1 MWLQIAFFVA
11 SLLISAKQ
19 RPKIPNPRQRP
30 TGIQEFQK
38 PTSESGREIP
48 ILFGTKRIKSPN
60 VLWFGDS
67 SAQPGNGTDGVVF
80 YWAGLHL
87 GLCAGPIDDLL
98 QIDFAN
104 KTLWNWGETGA
115 SLKETGHYV
124 DLNKPELLGG
134 VQKDGG
140 FSGRIEFLPGGPWQG
155 KSPYLQRMLGD
166 SVPAYRGVASILIHK
181 SYIGTRPYLP
191 EFAFTVRRR
200 RHTSSAG
207 ERIWYIEKCEI
218 GNDMNPAH
226 ILYECITDPV
236 FGMGYSA
243 ADIDDAAFRAA
254 ADTLHAEN
262 MGMSMLWD
270 KTSKIEDF
278 IETVVSHIDGILYV
292 DTKTGLFKLTLV
304 REDNNFAN
312 RKKLDESNVLKI
324 TNFKRPSVGELIS
337 SVSVKYSAGE
347 SDTVR
352 VTTVHNLAL
361 ADQIGIVA
369 STRDYTGFADEGNA
383 RRAAERDLRA
393 LSTPLASCT
402 IYCNRKA
409 SDINIGQ
416 IFDLSWPRDGIGN
429 LTMRAVNI
437 EYGTLENGM
446 IKIMAV
452 QDAFSFKSQLF
463 TPPVDK
469 WDEEQKRVTDIA
481 DPILFELP
489 FAEPNFSKYNQ
500 GLSQIA
506 ALASK
511 RNGSNIAETKFKLI
525 DTSTPDQTQA
535 ILRYATT
542 TEIVDPVKPWDTKIT
557 IPGGVDFR
565 KGEKYPRLALLGN
578 EIVACTSEFTTTTP
592 TIERGC
598 FDTMPKEWPAGT
610 KLHIF
615 HESSEYERFEGI
627 AAKVNANPNYRY
639 NFKFVPMSDHHQY
652 IYDAQNNPIVTIIT
666 NNRHARPRP
675 PKFVEIND
683 MLYPETV
690 NDSNALTISWH
701 NIGRTAFYGTHT
713 FFLQYQGNTAESNYY
728 VDLTLYLGKQTD
740 NPFRFSSRL
749 TRNSEIFQLPDFRL
763 ARGTWI
769 TVKVESYFENGNAR
783 VNCWEPF
790 VWSFQTGEV
799 DKAAG
804 YITDNSSNV
813 PQPSP
818 NPGQPNQPGQPGGP
832 VLSSGTYATEAIKL
846 EILSLS
852 AGLNELKPY
861 VWDKSAYNNTLQNGD
876 DGQTKESTL
885 QLGGY
890 LKIGNIVSQ
899 RRSWWAQ
906 AYRDDAAF
914 NEHLDKWQNNVWPS
928 ISFYPNE
935 SFGYPDTGLK
945 ISVRNPV
952 IYALYKGADK
962 WEIAQEM
969 KAENFAVNAMYPD
982 GKYVANYAHTVTDAA
997 TNEITFTLPKP
1008 NPDSKTAYKAVF
1020 VCSNAIINGQNL
1032 EGLLF
1037 IADVKHN
1044 ATSNNVLAASVAIDA
1059 SHLTDEARNGTDY
1072 NAATGRGG
1080 WHIGVGVGK
1089 LIKVT
1094 NQYSLAAF
1102 FNSAEIEGAIDVR
1115 AISRRRFLQTNIP
1128 WKANAGG
1135 QRIMETPKHTP
1146 RPVPVPTPAPIPQ
1159 PIPQPQ
1165 PRPNPG
1171 GGVQPQPQ
1179 PQPQPRPN
1187 PQPSPAPVPQPPVIS
1202 QWMSDNEKNRV
1213 IRLANGMNDAAPTGW
1228 VANGSN
1234 GSQGQFKSAAVV
1246 QGNQIIWE
1254 PADDWWNRTTD
1265 NNGPIK
1271 NWGELNA
1278 KKSSPFNT
1286 FQNWSAGME
1295 DTGNRAP
1302 NGSLFM
1308 DIRNMCTFFLFEG
1321 SNDWW
1326 LFHKSDKIAW
1336 ANRFRWSMGGGGGT
1350 GDHDRNIPIQ
1360 YPGNFSRVL
1369 IPCGKTDATG
1379 IYHGGTG
1386 DIDLGRAYARGKIRA
1401 VLITAEA
1408 RISPN
1413 SPDGSKIA
1421 LQMGGDWKWY
1431 DDNRALA
1438 WYPGFGLSATTRL
1451 SRDWQRFYHCSLRR
1465 DDGSKEPDVSRLSRA
1480 ITISEFRRTRVP
1492 FPDMGAPAVQP
1503 GQPSPQ
1509 PQPGG
1514 NPGAAGTFGALSNG
1528 AAINAV
1534 QIKTMANAD
1543 NNNVYRIKFV
1553 VVRNGIVLDDN
1564 EVSTNYQNLVAER
1577 EWSGFKQFPYFE
1589 NSGDADG
1596 ANISSTPVKYAS
1608 LNRAPIG
1615 TVAPWTE
1622 ANIHADNLQLVQNA
1636 PAPQPAPV
1644 PTPQPSPSPSPSP
1657 VPQPGAAAGTFGAI
1671 TPKATRNIVWIKN
1684 SSNAGVDG
1692 FKTITFKVIDENSNV
1707 VDDWKVQS
1715 EMNSLVAQRSG
1726 TNKYYAIVQT
1736 NGELPDNIAN
1746 RTYTEV
1752 TINGADVTNT
1762 DPYYWSTIHQD
1773 KLVGAN
1779 FSESFMRG
1787 SGGSNPSP
1795 APAPGPSQNDDGGL
1809 RQATFNDILPG
1820 FSKANFWPREFADS
1834 IGDWRNSQMLW
1845 IKKFATDADPV
1856 YLTKIISVRNGVVI
1870 SDDAAS
1876 QDQARLDW
1884 DAANDGK
1891 PLTNIMMIVDQ
1902 QTENPENLSLPS
1914 AYVSFGDVKANA
1926 MNNPQPYYDQAIHK
1940 TNLDLHFLF
1949 YAGQNGGNPQPS
1961 PAPIPQPAPQ
1971 PSPVPSSPSYS
1982 GGTDAAYSF
1991 DAGATYGRVLDAY
2004 GLPNVNIPAV
2014 SAQPGSAPN
2023 VATAGGASPNLRGQA
2038 LTIGV
2043 ERPSK
2048 RLTTGF
2054 WAFGSNP
2061 QTNYG
2066 QWDVNTYFAGRGNGG
2081 GTNSLA
2087 NYWNSQPNRTNVMN
2101 FSKGL
2106 LGTMQSPSV
2115 TTLVLWPI
2123 GYSCGPMYAV
2133 RSGRATPHAYQ
2144 QVLKVARLGY
2154 RSWICSSSLKQGDGV
2169 YGILM
2174 TDGRSY
2180 SGVFVNDSSMTKE
2193 IQAVIPALGSGGSHR
2208 RTFGT
2213 CYVASF
2219 ESGAMNQSETN
2230 VHVEQMRPEFW
2241 ISPNGS
2247 IGQIQIPPYSV
2258 MSVIFN

>member
-19 RPKIPNPRQRP
+19 RPKISNPRQRP

-48 ILFGTKRIKSPN
+48 VLFGTKRIKSPN
-60 VLWFGDS
+60 VLWFGDQ
-67 SAQPGNGTDGVVF
+67 SAQPGDGTDGVVF

-104 KTLWNWGETGA
+104 KTLWHWGETGA
-115 SLKETGHYV
+115 SLKDTGHYV
-124 DLNKPELLGG
+124 DLHKPELLGG

-155 KSPYLQRMLGD
+155 TAPYLRRMLGD
-166 SVPAYRGVASILIHK
+166 AIPAYRGVASILIHK

-200 RHTSSAG
+200 RHTSSEGA
-207 ERIWYIEKCEI
+207 RIWYIEKCEI

-243 ADIDDAAFRAA
+243 SDIDDAAFRAA

-337 SVSVKYSAGE
+337 AVSVKYSAGE

-369 STRDYTGFADEGNA
+369 STRDYTGFTDEGNA

-416 IFDLSWPRDGIGN
+416 IFDLTWPRDGIGN

-446 IKIMAV
+446 VKIMAV

-469 WDEEQKRVTDIA
+469 WDEEQKRVTDIT

-511 RNGSNIAETKFKLI
+511 RTGSNLAETKFKLI
-525 DTSTPDQTQA
+525 DTASPDQTQA

-557 IPGGVDFR
+557 IPGGIDFR
-565 KGEKYPRLALLGN
+565 RSERYPRLALLGN

-598 FDTMPKEWPAGT
+598 YDTMPKEWPAGT

-615 HESSEYERFEGI
+615 HESSDYERFESII
-627 AAKVNANPNYRY
+627 AKSNANPNYRY

-652 IYDAQNNPIVTIIT
+652 IYDAQNNPIVSITT
-666 NNRHARPRP
+666 NNRYARPRP
-675 PKFVEIND
+675 PKFVEINS

-690 NDSNALTISWH
+690 NDSKALTISWY
-701 NIGRTAFYGTHT
+701 NIGRSAFNGTHT

-740 NPFRFSSRL
+740 APFRFSSRL

-763 ARGTWI
+763 TRGTWI

-783 VNCWEPF
+783 VNCWEPY
-790 VWSFQTGEV
+790 VWSFQTGET

-804 YITDNSSNV
+804 YITENPGN
-813 PQPSP
+813 PIPAP
-818 NPGQPNQPGQPGGP
+818 NPGQPGQPGGS
-832 VLSSGTYATEAIKL
+832 VLSTDTYATEAIKL

-852 AGLNELKPY
+852 AGLNETKPV
-861 VWDKSAYNNTLQNGD
+861 VWDKSAYDNTLQNGD
-876 DGQTKESTL
+876 DGQTKEATL

-899 RRSWWAQ
+899 RRNWWAQ

-914 NEHLDKWQNNVWPS
+914 NDHLDKWQNNVWPS
-928 ISFYPNE
+928 ISFYPNNT
-935 SFGYPDTGLK
+935 FGYPDDGLK

-952 IYALYKGADK
+952 IYALYKGSDK
-962 WEIAQEM
+962 WEIAHEL
-969 KAENFAVNAMYPD
+969 KAENFAVNCMYPD
-982 GKYVANYAHTVTDAA
+982 GKYIANYTHTVTDVA
-997 TNEITFTLPKP
+997 TNEITFKLPKP
-1008 NPDSKTAYKAVF
+1008 LPDSKIAYKAVTVF
-1020 VCSNAIINGQNL
+1020 SNAIVNGQNL
-1032 EGLLF
+1032 EGLMF
-1037 IADVKHN
+1037 VAEVKYD
-1044 ATSNNVLAASVAIDA
+1044 AYSRDLLAASVAIDA
-1059 SHLTDEARNGTDY
+1059 SYLTDEALNGTDY

-1089 LIKVT
+1089 LVKVT
-1094 NQYSLAAF
+1094 KEYSLVAF
-1102 FNSAEIEGAIDVR
+1102 FNSAEIQEAINVR
-1115 AISRRRFLQTNIP
+1115 AISRRRFMQTNIP

-1135 QRIMETPKHTP
+1135 QRVLEAPKPAP
-1146 RPVPVPTPAPIPQ
+1146 RPVPIPVPTPSPIPQ
-1159 PIPQPQ
+1159 PTPQ

-1171 GGVQPQPQ
+1171 GGGVQP
-1179 PQPQPRPN
+1179 R
-1187 PQPSPAPVPQPPVIS
+1187 PQPPVIS
-1202 QWMSDNEKNRV
+1202 QWMSDSEKNRV
-1213 IRLANGMNDAAPTGW
+1213 IRLATGNNDARPTGW
-1228 VANGSN
+1228 VANGN
-1234 GSQGQFKSAAVV
+1234 INKKGQYKSAAVV
-1246 QGNQIIWE
+1246 QGIQRTWE
-1254 PADDWWNRTTD
+1254 PSDDWWN
-1265 NNGPIK
+1265 NGGGNPVRDF
-1271 NWGELNA
+1271 GLLNA
-1278 KKSSPFNT
+1278 KKSTPFET
-1286 FQNWSAGME
+1286 FQNWTVGME
-1295 DTGNRAP
+1295 DTGNTAK
-1302 NGSLFM
+1302 NGEMFM
-1308 DIRNMCTFFLFEG
+1308 DLRNMCIFFLYEG
-1321 SNDWW
+1321 SDDWW
-1326 LFHKSDKIAW
+1326 LFDKNDYVGW
-1336 ANRFRWSMGGGGGT
+1336 ASRFNWNMGDSGGGDLSHVNHNGFC
-1350 GDHDRNIPIQ
+1350 RVPIPVG
-1360 YPGNFSRVL
+1360 P
-1369 IPCGKTDATG
+1369 TDATG

-1386 DIDLGRAYARGKIRA
+1386 DLDMARAYARGTIRGIL
-1401 VLITAEA
+1401 VTAEA

-1413 SPDGSKIA
+1413 SPAGSKA
-1421 LQMGGDWKWY
+1421 AFQMGGDWKWKN
-1431 DDNRALA
+1431 DKKILA
-1438 WYPGFGLSATTRL
+1438 WYPGFGLSATTKL
-1451 SRDWQRFYHCSLRR
+1451 SREWQRFYHCALRP
-1465 DDGSKEPDVSRLSRA
+1465 GPDVSRASRA
-1480 ITISEFRRTRVP
+1480 LEVSTFRRTRIP
-1492 FPDMGAPAVQP
+1492 LPDMGAPAVQP

-1509 PQPGG
+1509 PQPQPGG
-1514 NPGAAGTFGALSNG
+1514 NSGAAGTFGALSNG
-1528 AAINAV
+1528 VAINAV
-1534 QIKTMANAD
+1534 QIKVMAND
-1543 NNNVYRIKFV
+1543 SNNNVYRIKFV

-1564 EVSTNYQNLVAER
+1564 EVSTSYQNLVAER
-1577 EWSGFKQFPYFE
+1577 EWSGFKQFPYCE

-1596 ANISSTPVKYAS
+1596 ANISNVTVKYAS

-1622 ANIHADNLQLVQNA
+1622 ANVHADNMQLVQNA
-1636 PAPQPAPV
+1636 PQPQPPAPI
-1644 PTPQPSPSPSPSP
+1644 PQPQPPAPGPSPQ
-1657 VPQPGAAAGTFGAI
+1657 PQPGAAAGTFGAI

-1684 SSNAGVDG
+1684 TSNAGIDG

-1715 EMNSLVAQRSG
+1715 EMNSLVAERSR

-1736 NGELPDNIAN
+1736 NGELANNIAN

-1779 FSESFMRG
+1779 FAESVVRSSG
-1787 SGGSNPSP
+1787 SVPSP
-1795 APAPGPSQNDDGGL
+1795 APTPAPGPSQDDGGGL
-1809 RQATFNDILPG
+1809 RQVTFGDIQPG
-1820 FSKANFWPREFADS
+1820 FSRANFWPRSFADS

-1845 IKKFATDADPV
+1845 IKRFATDADPV

-1870 SDDAAS
+1870 SDDAAE
-1876 QDQARLDW
+1876 QDQARKDW
-1884 DAANDGK
+1884 DAENDGK
-1891 PLTNIMMIVDQ
+1891 PLTNIMMIIDQ
-1902 QTENPENLSLPS
+1902 QTDKPENLSLPS

-1940 TNLDLHFLF
+1940 TNMDVNFLF
-1949 YAGQNGGNPQPS
+1949 YAGSGGGNPVQPS
-1961 PAPIPQPAPQ
+1961 PAPTPQPQPAPQ
-1971 PSPVPSSPSYS
+1971 PSPGPSGPSYS
-1982 GGTDAAYSF
+1982 GGSDAPYSF

-2014 SAQPGSAPN
+2014 SAQPDSAPN

-2048 RLTTGF
+2048 RLTTQF

-2066 QWDVNTYFAGRGNGG
+2066 QWDVNTYFVGRGNGG
-2081 GTNSLA
+2081 GTNSLE
-2087 NYWNSQPNRTNVMN
+2087 NYWKSQPNRTNVMN
-2101 FSKGL
+2101 FAKGL
-2106 LGTMQSPSV
+2106 LGTMQNPSV

-2133 RSGRATPHAYQ
+2133 RNGRATPHAYQ

-2154 RSWICSSSLKQGDGV
+2154 RSWVCSSSLKQGDGV
-2169 YGILM
+2169 SGILM

-2180 SGVFVNDSSMTKE
+2180 SGVFVNDSSVTKE

-2241 ISPNGS
+2241 TSPNGS

>member
-48 ILFGTKRIKSPN
+48 VLFGTKRIKSPN
-60 VLWFGDS
+60 VLWFGDQ
-67 SAQPGNGTDGVVF
+67 SAQPGDGTDGVVF
-80 YWAGLHL
+80 YWTGLHL

-104 KTLWNWGETGA
+104 KMLWHWGETGA
-115 SLKETGHYV
+115 SLKNTGDNVQLH
-124 DLNKPELLGG
+124 KPELLGG

-140 FSGRIEFLPGGPWQG
+140 FSGMIEFLPGGPWQG
-155 KSPYLQRMLGD
+155 KAPYLQRMLGD

-200 RHTSSAG
+200 RHTSSDGA
-207 ERIWYIEKCEI
+207 RIWYLEKCEI

-243 ADIDDAAFRAA
+243 SDIDDAAFRAA

-304 REDNNFAN
+304 REDTNFAN
-312 RKKLDESNVLKI
+312 RKKLDETNVLKI

-337 SVSVKYSAGE
+337 AVSVKYSAGE

-361 ADQIGIVA
+361 MDQIGVVA

-463 TPPVDK
+463 NPPVDK

-481 DPILFELP
+481 DPVLLELP
-489 FAEPNFSKYNQ
+489 YVEPNYSKPNP
-500 GLSQIA
+500 GVSVIA

-511 RNGSNIAETKFKLI
+511 RAGGNLAETKYKVI
-525 DTSTPDQTQA
+525 DTAFPDKTQA
-535 ILRYATT
+535 IMRYVTT

-557 IPGGVDFR
+557 IPGGISFAKSGNHSRV
-565 KGEKYPRLALLGN
+565 ALLGT
-578 EIVACTSEFTTTTP
+578 EFIACNSEFTTTSP

-615 HESSEYERFEGI
+615 HESSDFEEFEG
-627 AAKVNANPNYRY
+627 AVAKNDANPNYRY
-639 NFKFVPMSDHHQY
+639 NFKFVPMSDYHQY
-652 IYDAQNNPIVTIIT
+652 VYDAQNNPIVTITT
-666 NNRHARPRP
+666 NNRRDRPRP
-675 PKFVEIND
+675 PKYVEINS
-683 MLYPETV
+683 MLFPETV
-690 NDSNALTISWH
+690 SDSKALTISWY
-701 NIGRTAFYGTHT
+701 NVGRKMAYGTNN
-713 FFLQYQGNTAESNYY
+713 FFTMYGPHDLDANYY

-740 NPFRFSSRL
+740 VPFRLSSRL

-769 TVKVESYFENGNAR
+769 TVKIESYYQNGNTR

-790 VWSFQTGEV
+790 VWSFQTGET

-804 YITDNSSNV
+804 YITDNSGSN
-813 PQPSP
+813 PTPTP
-818 NPGQPNQPGQPGGP
+818 NPGQPGQPGQPGGS
-832 VLSSGTYATEAIKL
+832 VLTTDTYATEAIKL

-852 AGLNELKPY
+852 SGLNETKPI
-861 VWDKSAYNNTLQNGD
+861 VWDKSAYDNTLQNGD
-876 DGQTKESTL
+876 DGQTKEATL

-899 RRSWWAQ
+899 RRNWWAQ

-914 NEHLDKWQNNVWPS
+914 NDHLDKWQNNVWPS
-928 ISFYPNE
+928 ISFYPNNL
-935 SFGYPDTGLK
+935 FGYPDDGLK

-952 IYALYKGADK
+952 IYALYKGSDK
-962 WEIAQEM
+962 WEIAHEL
-969 KAENFAVNAMYPD
+969 KAENFAVNCMYPN
-982 GKYVANYAHTVTDAA
+982 GKYIANYTHTVTDAA
-997 TNEITFTLPKP
+997 TNEITFKLPKP
-1008 NPDSKTAYKAVF
+1008 LPDSKIAYKAVAVF
-1020 VCSNAIINGQNL
+1020 SNAIVNGQNL

-1037 IADVKHN
+1037 VADVKYH
-1044 ATSNNVLAASVAIDA
+1044 AVSRDLLAASVAIDA
-1059 SHLTDEARNGTDY
+1059 SYLTDEALNGTDY

-1094 NQYSLAAF
+1094 KEYSLVSF
-1102 FNSAEIEGAIDVR
+1102 FNSAEIREAIDAR
-1115 AISRRRFLQTNIP
+1115 AISRRRFMQTSIP

-1135 QRIMETPKHTP
+1135 QRILEAPKPAP
-1146 RPVPVPTPAPIPQ
+1146 RPVPVPVPTPQPAPL
-1159 PIPQPQ
+1159 PQ
-1165 PRPNPG
+1165 PRPNPNPGG
-1171 GGVQPQPQ
+1171 GGVQPQPHPNPQPQ
-1179 PQPQPRPN
+1179 PQPQPRP
-1187 PQPSPAPVPQPPVIS
+1187 PVIS
-1202 QWMSDNEKNRV
+1202 QWMSDREKEHV
-1213 IRLANGMNDAAPTGW
+1213 IRLATGNNDARPTGW
-1228 VANGSN
+1228 VANGN
-1234 GSQGQFKSAAVV
+1234 INKGGQYKSAAVV
-1246 QGNQIIWE
+1246 QGIQNMWE
-1254 PADDWWNRTTD
+1254 PSDDWWN
-1265 NNGPIK
+1265 NGGGNPIRDF
-1271 NWGELNA
+1271 GLLNA
-1278 KKSSPFNT
+1278 KKSTPFET
-1286 FQNWSAGME
+1286 FQNWTVGME
-1295 DTGNRAP
+1295 DTGNTAH
-1302 NGSLFM
+1302 NGEMFM
-1308 DIRNMCTFFLFEG
+1308 DLRNMCIFFLYEG
-1321 SNDWW
+1321 SDDWW
-1326 LFHKSDKIAW
+1326 LFDKNDYVGW
-1336 ANRFRWSMGGGGGT
+1336 ASRFNWNMGDGGGGNLPHVNHSGFC
-1350 GDHDRNIPIQ
+1350 RVPIPV
-1360 YPGNFSRVL
+1360 GN
-1369 IPCGKTDATG
+1369 TDATG

-1386 DIDLGRAYARGKIRA
+1386 DLDMTRAYARGRIRGIL
-1401 VLITAEA
+1401 VTAEA

-1413 SPDGSKIA
+1413 SPNGSRA
-1421 LQMGGDWKWY
+1421 AFQMGGDWKWKN
-1431 DDNRALA
+1431 DKKILA
-1438 WYPGFGLSATTRL
+1438 WYPGFGLSATTKL
-1451 SRDWQRFYHCSLRR
+1451 SKEWQRFYHCALRP
-1465 DDGSKEPDVSRLSRA
+1465 GPDVSRASRA
-1480 ITISEFRRTRVP
+1480 LPVDVFRRTRIP
-1492 FPDMGAPAVQP
+1492 LPDMGAPAVQP
-1503 GQPSPQ
+1503 GQPSPQPQ

-1528 AAINAV
+1528 VAINAV
-1534 QIKTMANAD
+1534 QIKVMAND
-1543 NNNVYRIKFV
+1543 SNNNVYRIKFV
-1553 VVRNGIVLDDN
+1553 VVRNGVVLDDN
-1564 EVSTNYQNLVAER
+1564 EVSASYQNLVAER

-1589 NSGDADG
+1589 NPGDADG
-1596 ANISSTPVKYAS
+1596 ANISNVPVKYAS

-1622 ANIHADNLQLVQNA
+1622 ANVHADNMQLVQNA
-1636 PAPQPAPV
+1636 PQPQPPAPI
-1644 PTPQPSPSPSPSP
+1644 PQPQPPAPGPSPQ
-1657 VPQPGAAAGTFGAI
+1657 PQPGAAAGTFGAI

-1684 SSNAGVDG
+1684 TSNAGIDG

-1707 VDDWKVQS
+1707 VDDWKVQT
-1715 EMNSLVAQRSG
+1715 EMNSLVAERSR

-1779 FSESFMRG
+1779 FAESVVRG
-1787 SGGSNPSP
+1787 SGGVPSPAP
-1795 APAPGPSQNDDGGL
+1795 APAPGPSQDDDGGL
-1809 RQATFNDILPG
+1809 RQATFGDIQPG
-1820 FSKANFWPREFADS
+1820 FSRANFWPRSFADT

-1845 IKKFATDADPV
+1845 IKRFATDADPV
-1856 YLTKIISVRNGVVI
+1856 YLTKIISVRNGVAI
-1870 SDDAAS
+1870 SDDAAE
-1876 QDQARLDW
+1876 QDQARKDW
-1884 DAANDGK
+1884 DAQNDGQ
-1891 PLTNIMMIVDQ
+1891 PLNDIMMIVDQ
-1902 QTENPENLSLPS
+1902 QTDKPENLSLMS
-1914 AYVSFGDVKANA
+1914 AYVSFGSVKANA

-1940 TNLDLHFLF
+1940 TNMDVNFLF
-1949 YAGQNGGNPQPS
+1949 YAGSGGGNPVQPSPAPAPRPQPQPS
-1961 PAPIPQPAPQ
+1961 PAP
-1971 PSPVPSSPSYS
+1971 SGPSYS

-2014 SAQPGSAPN
+2014 SAQPSSAPN
-2023 VATAGGASPNLRGQA
+2023 VATAGSASPNLRGQA

-2048 RLTTGF
+2048 RLTTQF

-2066 QWDVNTYFAGRGNGG
+2066 QWDVNTYFTGRGNGG
-2081 GTNSLA
+2081 GTNSLS

-2101 FSKGL
+2101 FAKGL

-2115 TTLVLWPI
+2115 TTLTLWPI

-2133 RSGRATPHAYQ
+2133 RNGRATPHAYQ

-2154 RSWICSSSLKQGDGV
+2154 RSWVCSSSLKQGDEV
-2169 YGILM
+2169 SGILM

-2180 SGVFVNDSSMTKE
+2180 SGVFVNDSSVTKE
-2193 IQAVIPALGSGGSHR
+2193 IQAVIPALGSGSSHR

-2241 ISPNGS
+2241 TSPNGS

>member
-48 ILFGTKRIKSPN
+48 VLFGTKRIKSPN
-60 VLWFGDS
+60 VLWFGDQ
-67 SAQPGNGTDGVVF
+67 SARPGDGADGVVF

-104 KTLWNWGETGA
+104 KTLWHWGETGA

-124 DLNKPELLGG
+124 NLNKPELLGG

-140 FSGRIEFLPGGPWQG
+140 FVGMIEFLPGGPWQG
-155 KSPYLQRMLGD
+155 KAPYLQSMVGD
-166 SVPAYRGVASILIHK
+166 SVPAYRGVASILVHK

-200 RHTSSAG
+200 RHTSSEGA
-207 ERIWYIEKCEI
+207 RIWYLEKCEI

-312 RKKLDESNVLKI
+312 RKKLDETNVLKI

-337 SVSVKYSAGE
+337 AVSVKYSAGE

-361 ADQIGIVA
+361 MDQIGIVA
-369 STRDYTGFADEGNA
+369 STRDYTGFTDEGNA

-463 TPPVDK
+463 TKPVDK

-481 DPILFELP
+481 YPILFELP
-489 FAEPNFSKYNQ
+489 FAEPNFSKWNQ
-500 GLSQIA
+500 GMSQIA

-511 RNGSNIAETKFKLI
+511 RAGGNLTETKFKLI
-525 DTSTPDQTQA
+525 DTASPDQTQA

-557 IPGGVDFR
+557 IPGGIDFR
-565 KGEKYPRLALLGN
+565 RSERYPRLALLGN

-598 FDTMPKEWPAGT
+598 YDTMPKEWPAGT

-615 HESSEYERFEGI
+615 HESSDYERFESII
-627 AAKVNANPNYRY
+627 AKSNANPNYRY

-652 IYDAQNNPIVTIIT
+652 IYDAQNNPIVSITT
-666 NNRHARPRP
+666 NNRYARPRP
-675 PKFVEIND
+675 PKFVEINS
-683 MLYPETV
+683 MLFPETV
-690 NDSNALTISWH
+690 SDSKELTISWH
-701 NIGRTAFYGTHT
+701 NIGRLAFYGTHT
-713 FFLQYQGNTAESNYY
+713 FFLQYQGNQVESNYY

-740 NPFRFSSRL
+740 APFRFSSRL

-769 TVKVESYFENGNAR
+769 TVKVESYFMNGNAR
-783 VNCWEPF
+783 LNCWEPY
-790 VWSFQTGEV
+790 VWSFQTGET

-804 YITDNSSNV
+804 YITDSSGSN
-813 PQPSP
+813 PAPTP
-818 NPGQPNQPGQPGGP
+818 NPGQPSQPGQPGGP
-832 VLSSGTYATEAIKL
+832 VLSTDTYATEAIKL

-852 AGLNELKPY
+852 AGLNETKPV
-861 VWDKSAYNNTLQNGD
+861 VWDKSVYDNTLQNGD
-876 DGQTKESTL
+876 DGQTKEATL

-899 RRSWWAQ
+899 RRNWWAQ

-914 NEHLDKWQNNVWPS
+914 NDHLDKWQNNVWPS
-928 ISFYPNE
+928 ISFYPNNL
-935 SFGYPDTGLK
+935 FGYPDDGLK

-952 IYALYKGADK
+952 IYALYKGSDK
-962 WEIAQEM
+962 WEIAHEL
-969 KAENFAVNAMYPD
+969 KAENFAVNCMYPD
-982 GKYVANYAHTVTDAA
+982 GKYISNYTHTVTDAA
-997 TNEITFTLPKP
+997 TNEITFKLPKP
-1008 NPDSKTAYKAVF
+1008 LPDSKIAYKAVTVF
-1020 VCSNAIINGQNL
+1020 SNAIVNGQNL
-1032 EGLLF
+1032 EGLMF
-1037 IADVKHN
+1037 VVEVKYD
-1044 ATSNNVLAASVAIDA
+1044 ASSRDLLAASVAIDA
-1059 SHLTDEARNGTDY
+1059 SYLTDEALNGTDY

-1089 LIKVT
+1089 LVKVT
-1094 NQYSLAAF
+1094 KEYSLVAF
-1102 FNSAEIEGAIDVR
+1102 FNSAEIREAIDVR
-1115 AISRRRFLQTNIP
+1115 AISRRRFMQTNIP
-1128 WKANAGG
+1128 WKGNAGG
-1135 QRIMETPKHTP
+1135 QRILEAPKPAP
-1146 RPVPVPTPAPIPQ
+1146 RPVPVPVPTPQPAPL
-1159 PIPQPQ
+1159 PQ
-1165 PRPNPG
+1165 PRPNPNPGG
-1171 GGVQPQPQ
+1171 GGVSPQ

-1187 PQPSPAPVPQPPVIS
+1187 PQPQPQPQPRPPVIS
-1202 QWMSDNEKNRV
+1202 QWMSDSEKERV
-1213 IRLANGMNDAAPTGW
+1213 IRLANGMNDARPTGW
-1228 VANGSN
+1228 VANGN
-1234 GSQGQFKSAAVV
+1234 INKEGQYKSAAVV
-1246 QGNQIIWE
+1246 QGIQRMWE
-1254 PADDWWNRTTD
+1254 PSDNWWNLPWPD
-1265 NNGPIK
+1265 EGPIK
-1271 NWGELNA
+1271 NYGLLNA
-1278 KKSSPFNT
+1278 KKSTPFET
-1286 FQNWSAGME
+1286 FQNWTVGME
-1295 DTGNRAP
+1295 DTGNTAR
-1302 NGSLFM
+1302 NGEMFM
-1308 DIRNMCTFFLFEG
+1308 DLRNMCIFFLYEG
-1321 SNDWW
+1321 SDDWW
-1326 LFHKSDKIAW
+1326 LFDKNDYVGW
-1336 ANRFRWSMGGGGGT
+1336 ASRFNWNMSNSGGGDLPHVNHNGFCRVPIPVGNT
-1350 GDHDRNIPIQ
+1350 DR
-1360 YPGNFSRVL
+1360 
-1369 IPCGKTDATG
+1369 TG

-1386 DIDLGRAYARGKIRA
+1386 DLDMARAYARGTIRGIL
-1401 VLITAEA
+1401 VTAEA

-1413 SPDGSKIA
+1413 SPAGA
-1421 LQMGGDWKWY
+1421 RAAFQMGGDWKWKN
-1431 DDNRALA
+1431 DGAILA
-1438 WYPGFGLSATTRL
+1438 WYPGFGLSATTKL
-1451 SRDWQRFYHCSLRR
+1451 SREWQRFYHCALRR
-1465 DDGSKEPDVSRLSRA
+1465 DDGSNKPDVSRLSRA
-1480 ITISEFRRTRVP
+1480 MTISAFRRTRIP
-1492 FPDMGAPAVQP
+1492 LPDMGAPAVQP
-1503 GQPSPQ
+1503 GQPSPQPQ

-1528 AAINAV
+1528 VAINAV
-1534 QIKTMANAD
+1534 QIKVMANAG

-1564 EVSTNYQNLVAER
+1564 EVSTSYQNLVAER

-1596 ANISSTPVKYAS
+1596 ANISNVQVKYAS

-1622 ANIHADNLQLVQNA
+1622 ANVHADNMRLVQNA
-1636 PAPQPAPV
+1636 PQPQPPAPI
-1644 PTPQPSPSPSPSP
+1644 PQPQPPAPGPSPQ
-1657 VPQPGAAAGTFGAI
+1657 PQPGTAAGTFGAI

-1684 SSNAGVDG
+1684 TSNAGIDG

-1715 EMNSLVAQRSG
+1715 EMNSLVAERSR

-1762 DPYYWSTIHQD
+1762 DPYYWSTIHKD

-1779 FSESFMRG
+1779 FAESVVRG
-1787 SGGSNPSP
+1787 SGGVSSPSP
-1795 APAPGPSQNDDGGL
+1795 APAPGPSQGDDGGL
-1809 RQATFNDILPG
+1809 RQATFGDIQPG
-1820 FSKANFWPREFADS
+1820 FSRANFWPRSFADS

-1845 IKKFATDADPV
+1845 IKRFATDADPV

-1870 SDDAAS
+1870 SDDAAE
-1876 QDQARLDW
+1876 QDQARKDW
-1884 DAANDGK
+1884 DAQNDGK
-1891 PLTNIMMIVDQ
+1891 PLNNIMMIVDQ
-1902 QTENPENLSLPS
+1902 QTDKPENLSLMS
-1914 AYVSFGDVKANA
+1914 AYVSFGSVKANA

-1940 TNLDLHFLF
+1940 TNMDVNFLF
-1949 YAGQNGGNPQPS
+1949 YAGSGGGNPVQPS
-1961 PAPIPQPAPQ
+1961 PAPTPQPAPQ
-1971 PSPVPSSPSYS
+1971 PSPGPSYS
-1982 GGTDAAYSF
+1982 GGGDAAYSF
-1991 DAGATYGRVLDAY
+1991 DAGATYGRVLDTY

-2048 RLTTGF
+2048 QLTTQF

-2066 QWDVNTYFAGRGNGG
+2066 QWDVNTYFVGRGNGG

-2101 FSKGL
+2101 FAKGL

-2115 TTLVLWPI
+2115 TTLALWPI

-2144 QVLKVARLGY
+2144 QVLKVARLGH
-2154 RSWICSSSLKQGDGV
+2154 RSWVCSSSLKQGDGV
-2169 YGILM
+2169 SGILM

-2180 SGVFVNDSSMTKE
+2180 SGVFVNDSSVTKE

-2230 VHVEQMRPEFW
+2230 VHVEQMHPEFW
-2241 ISPNGS
+2241 TSSNGS